1 MGIFNFMPK
10 KKSRSE
16 ILSEK
21 SEQIL
26 NDILISGFSNNEV
39 SIIIETISKEG
50 KAVLKNRKTVLEDEL
65 ISTTNAINRL

>member
-39 SIIIETISKEG
+39 SIIIETIAKEG
-50 KAVLKNRKTVLEDEL
+50 KTVLKNRKTILEDEL